1 MPESLAKALW
11 WVRSDGEINPYLLG
25 EECGTIIQ
33 MIGCYL
39 PALGFYHTGHLKKN
53 ILFSSFTEK
62 DGFILYVL
70 SLSRFPNH
78 EKVIIIDEIIQKLSI
93 VYVLTYVQNYFH
105 NEDYR

>member
-1 MPESLAKALW
+1 MWHHNSND
-11 WVRSDGEINPYLLG
+11 RLLSS
-25 EECGTIIQ
+25 C
-33 MIGCYL
+33 
-39 PALGFYHTGHLKKN
+39 TGILSYWPLKKN

-78 EKVIIIDEIIQKLSI
+78 EKVIIIDEIIQKLSV